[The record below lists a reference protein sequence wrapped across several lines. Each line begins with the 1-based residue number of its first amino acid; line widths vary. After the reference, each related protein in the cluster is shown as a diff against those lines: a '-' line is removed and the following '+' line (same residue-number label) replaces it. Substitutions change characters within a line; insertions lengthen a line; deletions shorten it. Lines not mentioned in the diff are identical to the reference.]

1 MKEIFFPPHLS
12 LLHKT
17 FWQRFNKI
25 SLLLALLTAS
35 DSPLNPPRRRA
46 AGAASKQAFGKGHGA
61 EAFSVKY

>member
-1 MKEIFFPPHLS
+1 MKNEGNFFPPHLS

-35 DSPLNPPRRRA
+35 DSPLNPPRRRVAEA
-46 AGAASKQAFGKGHGA
+46 AAAFEKGHGA